1 MELFLD
7 SDGDGMEQLGDEPSE
22 SVREWRFIRAAE
34 ELTAGTAGDADGCFG
49 CSLAV
54 AAAAADGCF
63 VCSLAIAGAAAGC
76 FGCSLAVA
84 AAAAGSFGCS
94 LAVAGAADGSFG
106 CSLAVA
112 AADGLLLAGLSP
124 AGPLLKKPCASSFIL
139 SLTWT
144 EEVSGLSAASWAT
157 SEVGFS
163 ARPLCAP
170 LSLLTRSADL
180 ADGLAD
186 CRRSRGLMR
195 RPGRNVV
202 MLFFITY

>member
-22 SVREWRFIRAAE
+22 SVREWRFMRAAE
-34 ELTAGTAGDADGCFG
+34 ELTVGTAGDTDSGCFG

-54 AAAAADGCF
+54 SA
-63 VCSLAIAGAAAGC
+63 AAAGC

-84 AAAAGSFGCS
+84 G
-94 LAVAGAADGSFG
+94 
-106 CSLAVA
+106 

-124 AGPLLKKPCASSFIL
+124 AGPLVKKPCARSFIL

-144 EEVSGLSAASWAT
+144 EDVSGLSPASGAT
-157 SEVGFS
+157 SEAGFS
-163 ARPLCAP
+163 ARPLWAP

-195 RPGRNVV
+195 RPGHSVV
-202 MLFFITY
+202 MSC

>member
-22 SVREWRFIRAAE
+22 SVREWRFMRAAE
-34 ELTAGTAGDADGCFG
+34 ELTVGTAGDTDGG
-49 CSLAV
+49 C
-54 AAAAADGCF
+54 
-63 VCSLAIAGAAAGC
+63 
-76 FGCSLAVA
+76 
-84 AAAAGSFGCS
+84 FGCS
-94 LAVAGAADGSFG
+94 LAVAGAADGCFGCSFAVATAADGSFG
-106 CSLAVA
+106 CSLAVAVAA

-124 AGPLLKKPCASSFIL
+124 AGPLMKKPCARSFIL

-144 EEVSGLSAASWAT
+144 EDVSGLSAASGVT
-157 SEVGFS
+157 SEAGFS

-195 RPGRNVV
+195 RPGHSVII
-202 MLFFITY
+202 LLSI